1 MRPVA
6 KLCAAALLLA
16 PLTLAATGS
25 AENILCA
32 STAPANHSAPLP
44 AAAGGEVTSTSAS
57 SAYGSS
63 SCHDEY
69 VVEAT
74 QVNGRGVRL
83 AVAWGEPTPGDSI
96 TCSHAFADADLYVDE
111 EVRTRTGESTRRWR
125 YLEHIEAAGQWS
137 NGHCAVHTS
146 KTFAASPAARRYR
159 IVGNATRGPMDGQ
172 PESARRV
179 KETIT
184 AL

>member
-1 MRPVA
+1 MKPAA

-32 STAPANHSAPLP
+32 SSAPANHSAPLP
-44 AAAGGEVTSTSAS
+44 AAGGEVTSTSSS

-74 QVNGRGVRL
+74 HVNGRGVRL
-83 AVAWGEPTPGDSI
+83 AVAWGEATPGDSM

-111 EVRTRTGESTRRWR
+111 EVQARTGETTRRWR
-125 YLEHIEAAGQWS
+125 FLEHVEAAGVWS
-137 NGHCAVHTS
+137 NGRCAVHAS
-146 KTFAASPAARRYR
+146 KSYAASPAARRYR
-159 IVGNATRGPMDGQ
+159 VVGNATRGPMDGQ